1 MKQKILYLSII
12 MALSGCASKPE
23 SFNIPMFEN
32 VIEYNNKKNDVAA
45 DKEYMYDIMVG
56 QLEYNEGNTK
66 RSIANYEK
74 SLALKKNTVAYTLL
88 VLYYKENDYQN
99 AKRIAGIIKDNNI
112 KKDNLVENLL
122 TNLLNGD
129 MDKSIDTINSVLS
142 NVPKN
147 DDILQEYEITLKGQ
161 KDIADLLYFSKV
173 DIDLLADKVNP
184 ADFVIVKFFYLH
196 DKSNEEG
203 VEPNEAVTY
212 LRNSL
217 DSNNL
222 LQNYLMVKTAYLD
235 NYDISVYKQSL
246 FTVVSSINSYNLDIN
261 GLERLYNSD
270 KTMYNNIKEMK
281 SKVYENNYNFWYFM
295 SRLEGDN
302 QPIAIEHLNKAYSV
316 IPKTDETVKDRDI
329 ILSEII
335 QRSVFSNQL
344 DVSKYINQ
352 LSNYEDKKKY
362 FSFTVLTMIKNKTYT
377 DDYLVQYKGVI
388 KNVDKYIGVSKAY
401 AYLERNSEAMR
412 YLDVADE
419 LNVSQHEIH
428 LEKIFLLTDINKN
441 IAQNEAEIYYD
452 KHKDVESKIALLFTK
467 LINKKDLK
475 DGLVEIKGIFKHTPK
490 TEYTIKDFE
499 ILPTYIYAR
508 YNYENGKYEKA
519 KEIYELLEISNNYVY
534 LADYGQVLWKLNQKT
549 KAKKIFEKSRKIFDS
564 EYLRTIIKELNIKS
578 LE

>member
-1 MKQKILYLSII
+1 

-352 LSNYEDKKKY
+352 LSNYEDKKNT
-362 FSFTVLTMIKNKTYT
+362 F
-377 DDYLVQYKGVI
+377 
-388 KNVDKYIGVSKAY
+388 
-401 AYLERNSEAMR
+401 
-412 YLDVADE
+412 
-419 LNVSQHEIH
+419 H
-428 LEKIFLLTDINKN
+428 LL
-441 IAQNEAEIYYD
+441 Y
-452 KHKDVESKIALLFTK
+452 
-467 LINKKDLK
+467 
-475 DGLVEIKGIFKHTPK
+475 
-490 TEYTIKDFE
+490 
-499 ILPTYIYAR
+499 
-508 YNYENGKYEKA
+508 
-519 KEIYELLEISNNYVY
+519 
-534 LADYGQVLWKLNQKT
+534 
-549 KAKKIFEKSRKIFDS
+549 
-564 EYLRTIIKELNIKS
+564 
-578 LE
+578 

>member
-452 KHKDVESKIALLFTK
+452 EHKDVESKIALLFTK

-578 LE
+578 VE

>member
-519 KEIYELLEISNNYVY
+519 KEIYELLEISNNYV
-534 LADYGQVLWKLNQKT
+534 
-549 KAKKIFEKSRKIFDS
+549 
-564 EYLRTIIKELNIKS
+564 
-578 LE
+578 